1 MNEDRDLLIS
11 IAQKVGL
18 NKDGNRNGNGLI
30 TEVEEIEEYID
41 FNKTHQ
47 KEIDMRLDMM
57 DKDIKEIKEDIK
69 FIKSEIKDNI
79 NMRSFINTKN
89 ILGGIAQVIT
99 NLTVIGG
106 ALYFIL
112 KMFFENG
119 GK

>member
-1 MNEDRDLLIS
+1 MNPEDLDGLVIS
-11 IAQKVGL
+11 IAQRVGL

-30 TEVEEIEEYID
+30 SEVEDIEEYV
-41 FNKTHQ
+41 NVSKTHQ
-47 KEIDMRLDMM
+47 REIDMRLDMM

-112 KMFFENG
+112 KYFFEG
-119 GK
+119 R

>member
-1 MNEDRDLLIS
+1 MNDIDVRDLVIS
-11 IAQKVGL
+11 IAQRIGL

-30 TEVEEIEEYID
+30 TEVEEIEEYI
-41 FNKTHQ
+41 NVSKTHQ

-57 DKDIKEIKEDIK
+57 DKDIKDIKENIK
-69 FIKSEIKDNI
+69 YIKSEIKDNI

-112 KMFFENG
+112 KYFFEG
-119 GK
+119 R

>member
-1 MNEDRDLLIS
+1 MNENRDLLIS

-30 TEVEEIEEYID
+30 TEVEEIQEYMD

-112 KMFFENG
+112 KTFFERG
-119 GK
+119 

>member
-30 TEVEEIEEYID
+30 TEVEEIQEYID

-47 KEIDMRLDMM
+47 KEIDMRLDII

-69 FIKSEIKDNI
+69 YIKNELKDNI

-106 ALYFIL
+106 ALYFVL

>member
-1 MNEDRDLLIS
+1 MNPEDLHGLVIS
-11 IAQKVGL
+11 IAQRIGL

-30 TEVEEIEEYID
+30 TEVEDIEKYI
-41 FNKTHQ
+41 NVSKTHQ

-69 FIKSEIKDNI
+69 YIKNELKDNI

-112 KMFFENG
+112 KYFFEG
-119 GK
+119 R